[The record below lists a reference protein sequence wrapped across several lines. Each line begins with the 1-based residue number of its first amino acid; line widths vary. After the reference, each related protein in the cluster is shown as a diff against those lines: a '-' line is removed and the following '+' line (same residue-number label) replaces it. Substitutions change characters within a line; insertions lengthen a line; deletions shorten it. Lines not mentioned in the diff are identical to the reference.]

1 MPRKNIKSIIDLKAG
16 ESGRV
21 VQIDG
26 GHGIINRLG
35 ALNIRPGTTV
45 TKLNS
50 SFMRGP
56 VTIEVDRTKV
66 AIGFGMAKKILVGV
80 PDITR

>member
-1 MPRKNIKSIIDLKAG
+1 MPVKNIRSIIDLRAG
-16 ESGRV
+16 ESGKV

-26 GHGIINRLG
+26 GHGVVNRLE
-35 ALNIRPGTTV
+35 ALNIRPGTTI

-56 VTIEVDRTKV
+56 VTVRVDRTNV
-66 AIGFGMAKKILVGV
+66 AVGFGMAKKIFVGV
-80 PDITR
+80 PDVTK